1 MQIKILHKQGK
12 NLRAIA
18 CELGCA
24 VNTVR
29 KYLNGEA
36 PPAYQERVRRE
47 LKVAPFAAYLQQRV
61 AAAAPDWIP
70 ATVLWREIRDK
81 GFDGSERTV
90 RNFVATLRPVRVP
103 DPLVRFET
111 AAGDQMQ
118 VDWIEFRRHKGAS
131 LFAFVATLGYSRASY
146 VEFVSDM
153 RLDTLLACHANCFVW
168 FGGVPRRALY
178 DNMKTVVL
186 KRDAYGPKQH
196 RFQPGFLDF
205 AGHYGFRPE
214 LCRPYRA
221 KTKGKVERMNGYIC
235 RRFYVPLVARLK
247 SAGLELDVVTANT
260 EVGRWLRDVADVRCH
275 GTTKLQPGAQ
285 LVVEQPSLQSLPP
298 PYPALIKA
306 AIPASGKQLRAR
318 FHDWLAPL
326 QHPLSVYDQ
335 VMGVAA

>member
-1 MQIKILHKQGK
+1 MQIKILHKQGRS
-12 NLRAIA
+12 LRAIA
-18 CELGCA
+18 CELGCS

-47 LKVAPFAAYLQQRV
+47 PKVAPFVACLQQRV

-90 RNFVATLRPVRVP
+90 RNFVATLRPVRSP

-118 VDWIEFRRHKGAS
+118 VDWIEFRRRKGAS
-131 LFAFVATLGYSRASY
+131 LFAFVATLGYSRATY

-153 RLDTLLACHANCFVW
+153 RLATLLQCHANCFAW

-178 DNMKTVVL
+178 DNMKTVVIQ
-186 KRDAYGPKQH
+186 RDAYGPKQH
-196 RFQPGFLDF
+196 RFQPGLLDF
-205 AGHYGFRPE
+205 AGHYGFEPE

-221 KTKGKVERMNGYIC
+221 KTKGKVERMNGYI
-235 RRFYVPLVARLK
+235 RRSFYVPLVARLK
-247 SAGLELDVVTANT
+247 SVGLELDVTTANT
-260 EVGRWLRDVADVRCH
+260 EVWRWLREVADVRCH

-285 LVVEQPSLQSLPP
+285 LVVERPSLQNLPP

-306 AIPASGKQLRAR
+306 AAPLSGNDLRER